1 MTDTPRPQ
9 RTLLH
14 RIIASKTFYAACFCL
29 ILPLLIVW
37 GCFRLE
43 PSVTLP
49 PLHSPFIGTVVAF
62 LGLGGMAAAMLNL
75 KIQGGGLPMNG
86 FPAPR
91 FVATGIYRLVPHPI
105 YTCSVILAA
114 GASVATGSAAG
125 LYIFTPL
132 IALGCAAIV
141 WGYERQDLIRRFGTS
156 SPPTWLSLPPPGHR
170 HNTAFERLRAFLLPA
185 IVWTALYFLGGHM
198 ILTEGAPSCR
208 ILGEQATPVIQQAGW
223 IYVSI
228 YPVLLLVILL
238 QHSDA
243 LMRSFASSGILAC
256 ALAFLVYILFPL
268 SCPFLPF
275 EPTTVGGRLLEWERS
290 VDLNGGIAF
299 PSYHALWAFLMLAAL
314 WRAIPG
320 NIPRLLMLLWTL
332 ALCWSCVAT
341 GMHGWIDI
349 IASALLTAG
358 VLLRVP
364 ILRSIIRLSECLA
377 NSWHAWRIGP
387 LRIINH
393 AIYTFLAA
401 AGGYYLV
408 LALAGPPYLLA
419 SGIVTICSLAGA
431 GIWAQLI
438 EGSSQ
443 LLRPFGYYGAIL
455 GGIAGILLIATTSPL
470 LPENGNDPWI
480 IFGAMA
486 AAAPWIQ
493 AIGRIRCI
501 VQGCCHGRPVHTCHT
516 HLGLRHTN
524 PSSRVCALSPYTGI
538 PLHAT
543 PLYSIA
549 FNLLIGTI
557 LLRLWTASA
566 SVALIA
572 GLYFA
577 LAGLSRFVEEAYRG
591 EPQTRR
597 AWGLTEYQWLAVAF
611 VLAAFVIWSLPGGAA
626 PAPAPDWL
634 NATYWL
640 ALPVGLLYAFAM
652 SMDFPNSHRRYS
664 RLTG

>member
-1 MTDTPRPQ
+1 MTASPRRSLP
-9 RTLLH
+9 H
-14 RIIASKTFYAACFCL
+14 RLIASRTFYAACFCIL
-29 ILPLLIVW
+29 LPLLIAW
-37 GCFRLE
+37 GCIRLE
-43 PSVTLP
+43 PSVNLP
-49 PLHSPFIGTVVAF
+49 PLHAPLIGTAIAC
-62 LGLGGMAAAMLNL
+62 LSLSGIIAAMCGL
-75 KIQGGGLPMNG
+75 KIRGGGLPMNG
-86 FPAPR
+86 FPPPK
-91 FVATGIYRLVPHPI
+91 FVASGIYRLVPHPI
-105 YTCSVILAA
+105 YTCSVILMA
-114 GASVATGSAAG
+114 GISVATGSAAA

-132 IALGCAAIV
+132 IALGCTAIV
-141 WGYERQDLIRRFGTS
+141 WGYERQDLIRRFGS
-156 SPPTWLSLPPPGHR
+156 SAPPTWISLPPGNNGT
-170 HNTAFERLRAFLLPA
+170 NTPFERLRAFILPA
-185 IVWTALYFLGGHM
+185 IVWTALYSIGSHM
-198 ILTEGAPSCR
+198 QLSDGAPSCR
-208 ILGEQATPVIQQAGW
+208 IFGEQAAPVIQQAGW

-238 QHSDA
+238 QRTNS
-243 LMRSFASSGILAC
+243 LMRQFAVSCILAC
-256 ALAFLVYILFPL
+256 SAAFLIYALFPL
-268 SCPFLPF
+268 SCPFIPF
-275 EPTTVGGRLLEWERS
+275 DPDTTGGRLLAWERS

-314 WRAIPG
+314 WRAEPRIL
-320 NIPRLLMLLWTL
+320 PRLLMALWTL

-349 IASALLTAG
+349 IASAILTTAI
-358 VLLRVP
+358 LLRTP
-364 ILRSIIRLSECLA
+364 ILRSIIRISERLA

-393 AIYTFLAA
+393 ALYTFIAA

-408 LALAGPPYLLA
+408 LALAGPQYLLA
-419 SGIVTICSLAGA
+419 AGIVTLCSLLGA
-431 GIWAQLI
+431 GIWAQLV

-455 GGIAGILLIATTSPL
+455 GGTAGIILIAAASPI
-470 LPENGNDPWI
+470 LPEGGNNPWI

-493 AIGRIRCI
+493 AAGRIRCI
-501 VQGCCHGRPVHTCHT
+501 VQGCCHGRPVDTGHT
-516 HLGLRHTN
+516 HLGVRHTN

-549 FNLLIGTI
+549 LNLLTGVV

-566 SVALIA
+566 SIALIA

-577 LAGLSRFVEEAYRG
+577 LAGLARFVEEAYRG

-597 AWGLTEYQWLAVAF
+597 TWGLTEYQWLAVAF
-611 VLAAFVIWSLPGGAA
+611 VLASFTIWSLPGGAL
-626 PAPAPDWL
+626 PAPAPVWWSG
-634 NATYWL
+634 ACWI

-652 SMDFPNSHRRYS
+652 SMDFPHSNRRYS

>member
-1 MTDTPRPQ
+1 MPTFSLTKTYLDCQTENGETIVCYASLLSLGHLKFRHASWLELLPDGTSKRRQTFIRGAMPENTEQGNILWQCRSLHAAGTWRPE
-9 RTLLH
+9 H
-14 RIIASKTFYAACFCL
+14 PS
-29 ILPLLIVW
+29 LPLQHLHTERGLTTDWHCLQPRSRVSL
-37 GCFRLE
+37 RLE
-43 PSVTLP
+43 NRHYEGIGYAERLHMTLP
-49 PLHSPFIGTVVAF
+49 PWKLPIDTLH
-62 LGLGGMAAAMLNL
+62 
-75 KIQGGGLPMNG
+75 
-86 FPAPR
+86 
-91 FVATGIYRLVPHPI
+91 
-105 YTCSVILAA
+105 
-114 GASVATGSAAG
+114 
-125 LYIFTPL
+125 
-132 IALGCAAIV
+132 
-141 WGYERQDLIRRFGTS
+141 WG
-156 SPPTWLSLPPPGHR
+156 
-170 HNTAFERLRAFLLPA
+170 
-185 IVWTALYFLGGHM
+185 
-198 ILTEGAPSCR
+198 R

-238 QHSDA
+238 QHTDA
-243 LMRSFASSGILAC
+243 LMRSFAVSGILAC
-256 ALAFLVYILFPL
+256 ALAFLLYILFPL

-275 EPTTVGGRLLEWERS
+275 EPTTAGGRLLEWERS

-314 WRAIPG
+314 WRAAPG
-320 NIPRLLMLLWTL
+320 NLPRLLMLLWTL

-349 IASALLTAG
+349 IAAALLTAG
-358 VLLRVP
+358 VLLRAP

-455 GGIAGILLIATTSPL
+455 GGIAGILLIAATSPL

-480 IFGAMA
+480 VFGAMA

-577 LAGLSRFVEEAYRG
+577 LAGLSRFVEEAYR
-591 EPQTRR
+591 ENPKR
-597 AWGLTEYQWLAVAF
+597 AAHGDSPNTSGSPSPSSSPPSSSGASPEAPRPPL
-611 VLAAFVIWSLPGGAA
+611 LP
-626 PAPAPDWL
+626 
-634 NATYWL
+634 
-640 ALPVGLLYAFAM
+640 
-652 SMDFPNSHRRYS
+652 
-664 RLTG
+664 TG

>member
-1 MTDTPRPQ
+1 MA
-9 RTLLH
+9 H
-14 RIIASKTFYAACFCL
+14 R
-29 ILPLLIVW
+29 
-37 GCFRLE
+37 
-43 PSVTLP
+43 
-49 PLHSPFIGTVVAF
+49 
-62 LGLGGMAAAMLNL
+62 
-75 KIQGGGLPMNG
+75 
-86 FPAPR
+86 
-91 FVATGIYRLVPHPI
+91 
-105 YTCSVILAA
+105 
-114 GASVATGSAAG
+114 
-125 LYIFTPL
+125 
-132 IALGCAAIV
+132 
-141 WGYERQDLIRRFGTS
+141 
-156 SPPTWLSLPPPGHR
+156 
-170 HNTAFERLRAFLLPA
+170 
-185 IVWTALYFLGGHM
+185 
-198 ILTEGAPSCR
+198 
-208 ILGEQATPVIQQAGW
+208 
-223 IYVSI
+223 
-228 YPVLLLVILL
+228 
-238 QHSDA
+238 
-243 LMRSFASSGILAC
+243 
-256 ALAFLVYILFPL
+256 
-268 SCPFLPF
+268 
-275 EPTTVGGRLLEWERS
+275 
-290 VDLNGGIAF
+290 
-299 PSYHALWAFLMLAAL
+299 
-314 WRAIPG
+314 
-320 NIPRLLMLLWTL
+320 
-332 ALCWSCVAT
+332 
-341 GMHGWIDI
+341 
-349 IASALLTAG
+349 
-358 VLLRVP
+358 
-364 ILRSIIRLSECLA
+364 
-377 NSWHAWRIGP
+377 P

-455 GGIAGILLIATTSPL
+455 GGIAGILLIAATSPL

-611 VLAAFVIWSLPGGAA
+611 ILAAFVIWSLPGGTT
-626 PAPAPDWL
+626 PAPAPYWL